1 MTEGERN
8 PFLIAPPPGLVPAAV
23 PVTPTEVERAAPVD
37 LIGLPPG
44 VVDAAPAPASQVA
57 TTPTPTVA
65 PRAAPFSLTPPSTQ
79 PDSAPPTFSLEL
91 ADGTRHP
98 LDRSILIGRG
108 PASRP
113 DWPEARLL
121 PVVDPDKSV
130 SKTHAGIRVHGDE
143 LRVEDLRST
152 NGVTVAHHD
161 GRSSIVESGIP
172 VTVEAGDVVSLGQF
186 AVRIVT
192 D

>member
-8 PFLIAPPPGLVPAAV
+8 PFLIAPPPGLVPAPA
-23 PVTPTEVERAAPVD
+23 PVTPAPVKRAAPVD

-44 VVDAAPAPASQVA
+44 VDAVAPVPASLAPAPQP
-57 TTPTPTVA
+57 PTAERSPTK
-65 PRAAPFSLTPPSTQ
+65 
-79 PDSAPPTFSLEL
+79 TFSLEL

-98 LDRSILIGRG
+98 LDRSILLGRG
-108 PASRP
+108 PAARP

-152 NGVTVAHHD
+152 NGVTVAHQN
-161 GRSSIVESGIP
+161 GRSSTVESGVP
-172 VTVEAGDVVSLGQF
+172 VTVEPGDTVSLGQF